1 MINGKLFAKFQKL
14 LPKMNKALKAKNCTP
29 NAFFM
34 ADSEGCAATDGF
46 SLLYA
51 PVENACEQPVAL
63 TEMPKAKFG
72 DAVFI
77 EDGKFD
83 ATVKDGGTSV
93 NVRKDETGKEKM
105 SDFRYRDCN
114 EFAAFTDWCQ
124 GLPSVLDTCYYYNR
138 SAVEDLGAIL
148 EETAEEKA
156 RFSEPEAERRLTW
169 LIYREL
175 SKGAAKR
182 G

>member
-1 MINGKLFAKFQKL
+1 MLRTKKAIENIRAYIMDNFTPENYTEDP
-14 LPKMNKALKAKNCTP
+14 PKDFPEVA
-29 NAFFM
+29 AFILDTF
-34 ADSEGCAATDGF
+34 
-46 SLLYA
+46 
-51 PVENACEQPVAL
+51 
-63 TEMPKAKFG
+63 
-72 DAVFI
+72 
-77 EDGKFD
+77 
-83 ATVKDGGTSV
+83 
-93 NVRKDETGKEKM
+93 RKEKM

-175 SKGAAKR
+175 SKGASKR
-182 G
+182 EVK